1 MIRNKMKLVFTFAT
15 VLVMCLEVVACTA
28 SSTAS
33 TALST
38 TTFQTSS
45 TTTAFGSSTTSTA
58 TTSTSSAA
66 ATGLN
71 KIQHFV
77 FIMQENRSF
86 DSYFGTYPGANGIP
100 SGISFVD
107 PHDGTTVTPYHDTN
121 NVNLGGPHGW
131 VNAQADID
139 TGKMDGFLNQ
149 AYKGTNANGTPFVP
163 GTKPGTNP
171 KDVMGYHDYHEI
183 PNYWNYA
190 RLYVLQ
196 DAMFESVASYSLPAH
211 LYMLAGQSG
220 GYTGYKQTQPST
232 YNFPEITE
240 LLTSGKIDWKYYVTS
255 GALPDTED
263 DQVVGSQSQ
272 QQQDP
277 DKYTLWNPLPAF
289 PKVQNDPTQRSRLQS
304 TAQFYKDAAGGNLPQ
319 VSWVI
324 PSSPVSEHP
333 PAGVKEGMAY
343 VTGLVN
349 AIMQGPNWNTTAI
362 FISWDDWGGFYD
374 HVTPPQVDQYG
385 YGIRVPGL
393 IISPYAKENYIDHN
407 TYSFESWLRIV
418 EERFDVNPM
427 TARDTNASDMLSA
440 FDFTQKPRL
449 PYILKPSGDTAYPA
463 SLQKISH

>member
-1 MIRNKMKLVFTFAT
+1 MKNKTIKLVFTLVI
-15 VLVMCLEVVACTA
+15 VLVMCLEVAACTT
-28 SSTAS
+28 STTSS

-38 TTFQTSS
+38 TTFQTTATVTTSRIGS
-45 TTTAFGSSTTSTA
+45 TTTATL
-58 TTSTSSAA
+58 TSSATA
-66 ATGLN
+66 SGLD

-121 NVNLGGPHGW
+121 DINLGGPHGW
-131 VNAQADID
+131 INAQTDID
-139 TGKMDGFLNQ
+139 NGKMDGFLNQ
-149 AYKGTNANGTPFVP
+149 AYKGLNADGTPFVP
-163 GTKPGTNP
+163 SKKAGHNP
-171 KDVMGYHDYHEI
+171 QDVMGYHDYHEI

-190 RLYVLQ
+190 HLYVLQ

-211 LYMLAGQSG
+211 LYMLAAQSG

-255 GALPDTED
+255 GTLPDTED

-272 QQQDP
+272 EVQDP

-289 PKVQNDPTQRSRLQS
+289 PAVQNDPAQRSRLQGTS
-304 TAQFYKDAAGGNLPQ
+304 QFYKDAASGNLPQ

-407 TYSFESWLRIV
+407 TYSFESWLKIV